1 VSLRTRLLVSVGLV
15 ALVALALAGV
25 FTYTATRGYVHRQ
38 LEQTLRVD
46 SAALS
51 ATFTPS
57 TPDSSRLAGAVA
69 PGAFVELR
77 DSSGRSLV
85 TVAAVRPGG
94 QRVRCDLPAAL
105 PAVGRSSSS
114 AVFFSTPASGG
125 SGTGFRVLASHL
137 ADGDELVVGLPLS
150 GSDSVLHHLLIVE
163 LGVAGAALLAAVL
176 LGWWLV
182 RASLRPLRNIERTA
196 GLIAA
201 GDVNQRVAVNNPHS
215 EVGQLAGAFNFM
227 VDRIQAAFAARDRN
241 EAELRR
247 SEARLR
253 RFVADASHE
262 LRTPLS
268 AVSAYA
274 ELSRVPELR
283 PEDLSRA
290 MAGISAETDR
300 MRCLIDELLLLAR
313 LDQGRPLD
321 TEPVELVG
329 LTAQAVGA
337 ARAVG
342 PDWPVALEAFAPV
355 EVVGDPARLRQ
366 VLENLLANVRA
377 HTPPGTRT
385 RVVLGEEAE
394 WAVVE
399 VTDSGPG
406 LSPEQTTLVF
416 ERFYRAEAS
425 RSRRHGGGSGLGLA
439 ITKAIV
445 EAHLGTVTASNAPG
459 GGAVFTVRLPR
470 SPSAVLELTTSR

>member
-25 FTYTATRGYVHRQ
+25 LTYTATRGYVHRQ

-46 SAALS
+46 STALS
-51 ATFTPS
+51 ATFALS
-57 TPDSSRLAGAVA
+57 TPHSSRLAGAVA

-77 DSSGRSLV
+77 DPSGRSLA

-94 QRVRCDLPAAL
+94 QQVRCDLPAAL
-105 PAVGRSSSS
+105 PAARPSGGS
-114 AVFFSTPASGG
+114 AVFFSTPAYPGTGG
-125 SGTGFRVLASHL
+125 GFRVLASHL

-150 GSDSVLHHLLIVE
+150 ESDSVLHHLLVVE

-182 RASLRPLRNIERTA
+182 RASLRPLRTIERTA

-201 GDVNQRVAVNNPHS
+201 GDVNQRVAVSNPHS

-227 VDRIQAAFAARDRN
+227 IDRIQAAFAARDRN
-241 EAELRR
+241 EAELRQ

-253 RFVADASHE
+253 QFVADASHE

-274 ELSRVPELR
+274 ELSRVPALR
-283 PEDLSRA
+283 SEDLSRA
-290 MAGISAETDR
+290 MAGISAETQR
-300 MRCLIDELLLLAR
+300 MGVLIDELLLLAR

-321 TEPVELVG
+321 AEPVEHLI
-329 LTAQAVGA
+329 
-337 ARAVG
+337 
-342 PDWPVALEAFAPV
+342 
-355 EVVGDPARLRQ
+355 
-366 VLENLLANVRA
+366 ANVRA

-394 WAVVE
+394 WAVLE
-399 VTDSGPG
+399 VTDTGPG

-445 EAHLGTVTASNAPG
+445 EAHHGTVTAANAPG
-459 GGAVFTVRLPR
+459 GGAVFTVRLPC
-470 SPSAVLELTTSR
+470 SPSAVRELTNSR

>member
-1 VSLRTRLLVSVGLV
+1 
-15 ALVALALAGV
+15 
-25 FTYTATRGYVHRQ
+25 
-38 LEQTLRVD
+38 
-46 SAALS
+46 
-51 ATFTPS
+51 
-57 TPDSSRLAGAVA
+57 
-69 PGAFVELR
+69 
-77 DSSGRSLV
+77 
-85 TVAAVRPGG
+85 
-94 QRVRCDLPAAL
+94 
-105 PAVGRSSSS
+105 
-114 AVFFSTPASGG
+114 
-125 SGTGFRVLASHL
+125 
-137 ADGDELVVGLPLS
+137 
-150 GSDSVLHHLLIVE
+150 
-163 LGVAGAALLAAVL
+163 
-176 LGWWLV
+176 
-182 RASLRPLRNIERTA
+182 
-196 GLIAA
+196 
-201 GDVNQRVAVNNPHS
+201 
-215 EVGQLAGAFNFM
+215 
-227 VDRIQAAFAARDRN
+227 
-241 EAELRR
+241 
-247 SEARLR
+247 
-253 RFVADASHE
+253 
-262 LRTPLS
+262 
-268 AVSAYA
+268 
-274 ELSRVPELR
+274 
-283 PEDLSRA
+283 

>member
-1 VSLRTRLLVSVGLV
+1 VSLRTRLVVSVGVV
-15 ALVALALAGV
+15 ALAALALAGV
-25 FTYTATRGYVHRQ
+25 FTYTATRGYLHRQ

-46 SAALS
+46 SKALNI
-51 ATFTPS
+51 TFVQS
-57 TPDSSRLAGAVA
+57 TPHSPRLASAVA

-77 DSSGRSLV
+77 NPSGLSLA

-105 PAVGRSSSS
+105 PAAGRASSSG
-114 AVFFSTPASGG
+114 VFFSMAAPG
-125 SGTGFRVLASHL
+125 GTGFRALATHL
-137 ADGDELVVGLPLS
+137 ADGDELVVALPLS
-150 GSDSVLHHLLIVE
+150 GSDNDLHHLLLVE

-182 RASLRPLRNIERTA
+182 QASLRPLRNIERTA

-201 GDVNQRVAVNNPHS
+201 GDVNQRVAVSDPRS

-227 VDRIQAAFAARDRN
+227 IDRIQAAFAARDRN
-241 EAELRR
+241 EANLRE

-274 ELSRVPELR
+274 ELSRRGPGLR

-290 MAGISAETDR
+290 LAGISAETER
-300 MRCLIDELLLLAR
+300 MGCLIDELLLLAR
-313 LDQGRPLD
+313 LDQGRPLGA
-321 TEPVELVG
+321 EPVELVG
-329 LTAQAVGA
+329 LTAQAVSA

-342 PDWPVALEAFAPV
+342 ADWPLEVEASAPV
-355 EVVGDPARLRQ
+355 EVMGDPVRLRQ
-366 VLENLLANVRA
+366 VIENLLANVRA
-377 HTPPGTRT
+377 HTPPGTVT
-385 RVVLGEEAE
+385 RAVLGEEGG
-394 WAVVE
+394 WAVLE
-399 VTDSGPG
+399 VRDTGPG

-416 ERFYRAEAS
+416 ERFYRAEVS

-445 EAHLGTVTASNAPG
+445 EAHEGTVTAANAPG

-470 SPSAVLELTTSR
+470 SPSAVLELTSSR